1 MQNTINP
8 YIAGSPV
15 RDKEMY
21 FGRTH
26 IFETVRHCLIDTLP
40 SRIVVLHGQR
50 RMGKT
55 STLYQMTHH
64 LPETYIPVLVDLQGL
79 SLDGLPEL
87 LWDISQ
93 VIRRQLRRAAEI
105 SLERADREAWL
116 ADAEGN
122 IQRFFETVGHEIGHR
137 HIVFMMDETML
148 LADKIAAG
156 ALDNSVFSV
165 LGTLMSR
172 FPYLDFCFS
181 IGSKA
186 GLMKD
191 EIESFPRVATY
202 IEIGFLEPD
211 AARALIQEP
220 ARGLVH
226 YEPEAIETILE
237 LTSGQ
242 PYYTQLVCH
251 ELFDHAQS
259 TGAPTIT
266 AADVQTIRPGVVEM
280 ATAQLHYVWDETPAL
295 GQQVLL
301 ALAEIEDQGK
311 HAATSGQI
319 GRLLLHH
326 GIMAHNTEIDR
337 ELEALYKRNILHGLQ
352 RYVFSIDLFRHWI
365 LKHQRLEWVDK

>member
-21 FGRTH
+21 FGRAH
-26 IFETVRHCLIDTLP
+26 VFETVKRCLIDASP
-40 SRIVVLHGQR
+40 SQIVVLHGQR

-55 STLYQMTHH
+55 STLYQMTYH

-93 VIRRQLRRAAEI
+93 VIRRQLRRAAEV
-105 SLERADREAWL
+105 SLERADRETWL
-116 ADAEGN
+116 ADAQGN
-122 IQRFFETVGHEIGHR
+122 IQRFFETVGREIGQR
-137 HIVFMMDETML
+137 HIVLMIDETML
-148 LADKIAAG
+148 LADKVAAG
-156 ALDNSVFSV
+156 TLDDQVFSA
-165 LGTLMSR
+165 LGALMSR
-172 FPYLDFCFS
+172 LPYLDFCFS

-191 EIESFPRVATY
+191 EIDSLPRAATS

-220 ARGLVH
+220 AKGLVQ
-226 YEPEAIETILE
+226 YGAEAIETILR
-237 LTSGQ
+237 LTAGQ
-242 PYYTQLVCH
+242 PYYTQLICH

-259 TGAPTIT
+259 TGQLIIT
-266 AADVQTIRPGVVEM
+266 AADVETIRPGVVEM
-280 ATAQLHYVWDETPAL
+280 ATAQLHYVWDETPSL

-301 ALAEIEDQGK
+301 ALAEIEAQGK
-311 HAATSGQI
+311 NAGTAGQI

-326 GIMAHNTEIDR
+326 GIMAHNAEIDR
-337 ELEALYKRNILHGLQ
+337 ELQALYNRKILYGQ
-352 RYVFSIDLFRHWI
+352 KQYNFSIDLFRNWV
-365 LKHQRLEWVDK
+365 LQHQRLEWVEK